1 MYISNI
7 DPRFEKKGDDDSYS
21 NGRNDRRLAIRVP
34 HREKVKSEGKPKLR
48 DSQLNSSGA
57 TCDSNRL
64 VQAASEQE
72 AVKETESTHSH
83 VSSTGRTADKTKG
96 LSDAQLSMAPSGC
109 TTAVSLDS
117 TTYSADTNQS
127 EPTVDSNKL
136 NRSSTL
142 CASGLVS
149 KGKAMRSADLREAYY
164 SQADEE
170 RPIVS
175 HSESQQER
183 SVDRQ
188 NETAQC
194 HSSSCSSSVS
204 KMCLDVTEIR
214 QFTYAAIRIATDDFN
229 ATLWKDGGRRL
240 GQGSFGVVYYGL
252 FDSEKESEQPL
263 EFAVKRLKQV

>member
-7 DPRFEKKGDDDSYS
+7 DPLFKKKGDDDSYS
-21 NGRNDRRLAIRVP
+21 NGCNDRRLASRVP
-34 HREKVKSEGKPKLR
+34 HIEKVKSEGKPKLP

-57 TCDSNRL
+57 TCDSNRQ
-64 VQAASEQE
+64 VEAASEQE
-72 AVKETESTHSH
+72 AVKETESTHSD
-83 VSSTGRTADKTKG
+83 VSSTGRTADETKG
-96 LSDAQLSMAPSGC
+96 LSDAQLSMASSGC
-109 TTAVSLDS
+109 RTAVSLDS
-117 TTYSADTNQS
+117 TTDNADTNQS
-127 EPTVDSNKL
+127 EPTIGSNKL
-136 NRSSTL
+136 NRSSTS

-164 SQADEE
+164 SQTDEE

-183 SVDRQ
+183 SVDHQ

-194 HSSSCSSSVS
+194 HSSSCSSSIS
-204 KMCLDVTEIR
+204 EMHLDVTEIR

-263 EFAVKRLKQV
+263 KFAVKRLKQV